1 MPHPDNCHTTTVID
15 HLAVRDLDIR
25 EIISVKKHTG
35 KHCERHKYSLL
46 FAVDFDSLINI
57 VGVFISDHDMTAL
70 ALYFI
75 GRYSLPIK
83 RICHL
88 NINGQRFVGRTLA
101 IDVLAVGAPRLLHV
115 ARRSMSVS
123 FRRP

>member
-1 MPHPDNCHTTTVID
+1 
-15 HLAVRDLDIR
+15 
-25 EIISVKKHTG
+25 
-35 KHCERHKYSLL
+35 
-46 FAVDFDSLINI
+46 
-57 VGVFISDHDMTAL
+57 MTAL

-101 IDVLAVGAPRLLHV
+101 LDVLAVCAPDSCV
-115 ARRSMSVS
+115 AAVESEAFVALDIIYILEI
-123 FRRP
+123 